1 MKDAKLAVSDLT
13 FFKRFKPMYDFTILV
28 LSGAYSSSVAL
39 TLDILSAAASM
50 AARVG
55 AASPRWRVY
64 AADTRIGLSHGL
76 SIETKTL
83 PKTARADGST
93 WVVPGLGLENPST
106 LGNRLTQADAQRAIQ
121 ALRSQARSGGTV
133 AASCSSVFLLQAAD
147 LLAGKKVT
155 TSWWLG
161 PALQRLESRC
171 QVDADRMVITDGN
184 IVTAGAALA
193 QTDLMLHLLRSQ
205 FGTVLA
211 DGVARVL
218 LIDGRQAQ
226 APFIVPTLLASG
238 NELIAKLTARIEA
251 ALPNLPSVA
260 ELAAE
265 FCVSERTLA
274 RHVQAAT
281 GRSTLTLVQSI
292 RLGKARMLLETSRL
306 TVDQVAERVGYGDA
320 TALRRLMR
328 KVVGATPRQFRPS
341 ALAQSG

>member
-1 MKDAKLAVSDLT
+1 MSVLT
-13 FFKRFKPMYDFTILV
+13 FFKRFQPMNDFTILV

-39 TLDILSAAASM
+39 TLDILSAAASV
-50 AARVG
+50 AARTG
-55 AASPRWRVY
+55 LASPRWRVY
-64 AADTRIGLSHGL
+64 ATDTRARLSHGL
-76 SIETKTL
+76 SIETKAL

-93 WVVPGLGLENPST
+93 WVVPGLGLDNALVLSD
-106 LGNRLTQADAQRAIQ
+106 RLTQPDAQQAIQ
-121 ALRSQARSGGTV
+121 ALRTQVRAGGTV
-133 AASCSSVFLLQAAD
+133 AASCSAVFLLQAAD

-155 TSWWLG
+155 TSWWLA
-161 PALQRLESRC
+161 PALQRLEPRC
-171 QVDADRMVITDGN
+171 QVDADRMVITDGSV
-184 IVTAGAALA
+184 VTAGAALA

-205 FGTVLA
+205 FGPALA
-211 DGVARVL
+211 DAVARVL

-226 APFIVPTLLASG
+226 APFIVPSMLASG

-260 ELAAE
+260 ELATE

-281 GRSTLTLVQSI
+281 GRSTLALVQSI

-341 ALAQSG
+341 AVAQRRESSD